1 MAKWYGVIGYAVTVE
16 TDPGVWEETITERS
30 YYGDTIRNTRML
42 QNSGEVNDNVNISN
56 QISIVADPYA
66 NQNIYAMRYIEFM
79 ATKWKITNVDVQ
91 YPRLI
96 LTIGGVWN
104 GGQNTITE

>member
-66 NQNIYAMRYIEFM
+66 NQNIYALRYIEFM
-79 ATKWKITNVDVQ
+79 GTKWKITNVDVQ